1 MMVAAAC
8 GRAAHRR
15 KILAWGE
22 EGRGRVALLRR
33 THNRTCS
40 FIHLV
45 VRDYTAGGRHRMRE
59 TERGEGA
66 GGRGLAAPPHRQ
78 AQPAAVLRHSPDR
91 IWRQRANNEALH
103 IFWLYSV
110 VIARGSRVMPAGRS
124 QARVTARHIGCK
136 FKQKKGRLKSL
147 VKTCEARNRSLRS
160 VGSRETSNRS
170 DPIASGRPTWC

>member
-1 MMVAAAC
+1 
-8 GRAAHRR
+8 
-15 KILAWGE
+15 
-22 EGRGRVALLRR
+22 
-33 THNRTCS
+33 
-40 FIHLV
+40 
-45 VRDYTAGGRHRMRE
+45 MRE

-66 GGRGLAAPPHRQ
+66 GSRGLAAPPHRQ

-136 FKQKKGRLKSL
+136 FKQKKRPAQ
-147 VKTCEARNRSLRS
+147 E
-160 VGSRETSNRS
+160 SRQNL
-170 DPIASGRPTWC
+170 

>member
-66 GGRGLAAPPHRQ
+66 GSRGLAAPPHRQ
-78 AQPAAVLRHSPDR
+78 AQPAAVLRHSPEIGFGDR
-91 IWRQRANNEALH
+91 ERTMRRCTFFGCTVLLLRAVHVLC
-103 IFWLYSV
+103 LQV
-110 VIARGSRVMPAGRS
+110 GLRRV
-124 QARVTARHIGCK
+124 
-136 FKQKKGRLKSL
+136 
-147 VKTCEARNRSLRS
+147 
-160 VGSRETSNRS
+160 
-170 DPIASGRPTWC
+170 